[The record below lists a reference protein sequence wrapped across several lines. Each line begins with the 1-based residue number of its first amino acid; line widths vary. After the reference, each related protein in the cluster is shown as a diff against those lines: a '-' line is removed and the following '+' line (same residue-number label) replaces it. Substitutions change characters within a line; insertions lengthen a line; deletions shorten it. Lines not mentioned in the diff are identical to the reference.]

1 MIHVMETLY
10 INMKTSRE
18 FPGIQLCGKC
28 KLDQIVSYIW
38 DTYVDSDYNQ
48 NIKHLIPLMHN

>member
-1 MIHVMETLY
+1 METLY